1 VRGQQPDTL
10 MITCSDSRI
19 LPGYITNSQP
29 GELFILRNAGNL
41 APPDGASNGGEA
53 ATIEFAVQALGVS
66 HIIVMGHS
74 HCGAMKALMNPEDLR
89 GLPRVAAWLKHAE
102 VVRLRAR
109 EKYADCEGQELL
121 NAVIKENVLEQLEN
135 LRTYP
140 AVAAKLAEGQIK
152 LHAWVYEFESGRV
165 LAYDPA
171 TSHFA
176 PITDEIKPE

>member
-1 VRGQQPDTL
+1 

-19 LPGYITNSQP
+19 LPDYITNAQP
-29 GELFILRNAGNL
+29 GDLFILRNAGNL

-53 ATIEFAVQALGVS
+53 ATIEFAVQALRVS

-89 GLPRVAAWLKHAE
+89 DLPRVAAWLKHAE
-102 VVRLRAR
+102 SVRLRAH
-109 EKYADCEGQELL
+109 EKYADCKGEDLL
-121 NAVIKENVLEQLEN
+121 NSVIKENVLEQLEN

-140 AVAAKLAEGQIK
+140 DVAAKLAEGQIK

-165 LAYDPA
+165 LAYDPV

-176 PITDEIKPE
+176 PVTDKLKPE